1 MKEDTFYVFT
11 QFQSPLRG
19 AHYLLRESFT
29 NIEKFSEKRI
39 LMEPD
44 VNVHY
49 AYCWI
54 YMVTE
59 LIDTLSVKFFK
70 IVVAKLKQPK
80 RQIRVSRAYFP
91 AILRYIERNE
101 FIFFVIY

>member
-11 QFQSPLRG
+11 QLQSPLRG

-29 NIEKFSEKRI
+29 NIEKFAEKKE

-49 AYCWI
+49 TYCWT

-70 IVVAKLKQPK
+70 IVIAKLKQPK
-80 RQIRVSRAYFP
+80 RQIRRDKSLLSGYF
-91 AILRYIERNE
+91 AVY
-101 FIFFVIY
+101 

>member
-1 MKEDTFYVFT
+1 MSLLNYSHHYVGLIT
-11 QFQSPLRG
+11 CCVNHLQILRN
-19 AHYLLRESFT
+19 LR
-29 NIEKFSEKRI
+29 KKRI

-49 AYCWI
+49 AYCWT

-70 IVVAKLKQPK
+70 IVIAKLKQPK